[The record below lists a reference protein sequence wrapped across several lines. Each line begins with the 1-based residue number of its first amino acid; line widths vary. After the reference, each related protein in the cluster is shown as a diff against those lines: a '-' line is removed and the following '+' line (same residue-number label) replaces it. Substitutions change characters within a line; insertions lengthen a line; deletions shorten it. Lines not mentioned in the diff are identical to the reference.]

1 MRQGPCLPGPHS
13 PEARSIRGRLGCGC
27 SGPGLGSVRLK
38 DGEGREFWVGVG
50 GRSGIFKAGGLG
62 LRVLMEKGQSGWW
75 AEFFGETGGVSGS

>member
-50 GRSGIFKAGGLG
+50 GEGAYSKQGAWGSECLCMVDGLDG
-62 LRVLMEKGQSGWW
+62 GQSSLGRL
-75 AEFFGETGGVSGS
+75 EESQGS